1 MILLHDIEAMCNSAR
16 WCHKAEIF
24 WLRISTLQDIIKAAG
39 LKNDTTSVCSI
50 ATMSKC
56 NHFFKHSGAFCELK
70 WRINIFR
77 AKSEGIL
84 ACLNKLMNSKNQT
97 MV

>member
-1 MILLHDIEAMCNSAR
+1 MIVSPR
-16 WCHKAEIF
+16 WCHKAQIF
-24 WLRISTLQDIIKAAG
+24 WLRINTLQDIIKAAG
-39 LKNDTTSVCSI
+39 MKNDTTSVRSI

-56 NHFFKHSGAFCELK
+56 NHFYKHGGAFCELK
-70 WRINIFR
+70 RRINIFFR

-84 ACLNKLMNSKNQT
+84 ACLNEPMKSKNQM

>member
-1 MILLHDIEAMCNSAR
+1 MIVLHDIEAICDSPR

-24 WLRISTLQDIIKAAG
+24 WLRINTLLDIIKPAG
-39 LKNDTTSVCSI
+39 MKNDTTSVHSI
-50 ATMSKC
+50 ATKC

-70 WRINIFR
+70 GRINIFR

-84 ACLNKLMNSKNQT
+84 ACLNEPMKSNNQT